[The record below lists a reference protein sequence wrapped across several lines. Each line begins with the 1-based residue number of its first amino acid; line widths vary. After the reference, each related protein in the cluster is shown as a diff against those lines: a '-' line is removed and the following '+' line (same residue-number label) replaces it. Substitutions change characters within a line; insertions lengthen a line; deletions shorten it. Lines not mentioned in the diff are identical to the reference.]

1 MIAPLSV
8 AVGLMLL
15 SVALWDAFSTVVLPR
30 TVGVVLRPARV
41 FYHVGWRLWRVVGLW
56 FSTRRTRQSFLTAFG
71 PLSVFLVLGL
81 WAVMIL
87 VAFAVLHFGLS
98 TQLNAP
104 ESQGGIGVFLYLS
117 GTTFFTLGLG
127 DVAPLNALGRTLVVA
142 EVGTG
147 IIFLAMIIG
156 YLPLLDQA
164 YAQREIGVQL
174 LESRAGSPQS
184 AVRLLRRFGRPESA
198 EVLATVLREAER
210 WAAELSQ
217 SHIAHPMLVYY
228 RSQHL
233 DQSWLISLTT
243 LLDSCALLI
252 VSRTGVP
259 SRQARATF
267 RMAARVAADLARIL
281 GVAPDREASERLP
294 PGDLPRLRAAL
305 ESSGL
310 ILPAE
315 TDTEAGL
322 KELRGC
328 YEPYVL
334 VLSAWLLVPL
344 PEWIP
349 TVVENED
356 EPDFLTF
363 ADFGSS

>member
-15 SVALWDAFSTVVLPR
+15 SIALWDAFSTVVLPR
-30 TVGVVLRPARV
+30 TVGVVLRPAR
-41 FYHVGWRLWRVVGLW
+41 FIYHLGWRLWRSVGCW
-56 FSTRRTRQSFLTAFG
+56 CGNRRTRQSFLTAFG
-71 PLSVFLVLGL
+71 PFSVFLLLGL

-87 VAFAVLHFGLS
+87 VSFALLHFGLK

-104 ESQGGIGVFLYLS
+104 ESQSGIGLFLYLS

-127 DVAPLNALGRTLVVA
+127 DVAPLNALGRVLVVT

-156 YLPLLDQA
+156 YLPTLDQA
-164 YAQREIGVQL
+164 YAQREVGVQL

-198 EVLATVLREAER
+198 EVLAAMLQEAER

-243 LLDSCALLI
+243 LLDSCALLVI
-252 VSRTGVP
+252 GRKGVP

-267 RMAARVAADLARIL
+267 RMAVRVAADLARIL
-281 GVAPDREASERLP
+281 GATPDREASERLP
-294 PGDLPRLRAAL
+294 PGDLPRLCAAL

-310 ILPAE
+310 VLPVG

-322 KELRGC
+322 KKLRGF
-328 YEPYVL
+328 YESYVL
-334 VLSAWLLVPL
+334 ALSTWLLVPL
-344 PEWIP
+344 PAWIP
-349 TVVENED
+349 AVEENED

-363 ADFGSS
+363 ADPGLS

>member
-8 AVGLMLL
+8 VLGLMLL
-15 SVALWDAFSTVVLPR
+15 SIALWDAFSTIVLPR
-30 TVGVVLRPARV
+30 TVSIVLRPARV
-41 FYHVGWRLWRVVGLW
+41 VYHVGWRLWRVVGLW
-56 FSTRRTRQSFLTAFG
+56 FSNRRTRQIFLTSFG
-71 PLSVFLVLGL
+71 PFSVFLLLGL

-87 VAFAVLHFGLS
+87 VSYALLHFGLK

-104 ESQGGIGVFLYLS
+104 ESQGGFGVFLYLS

-127 DVAPLNALGRTLVVA
+127 DVVPLNGLGRALVVA

-164 YAQREIGVQL
+164 YAQREVGVQL

-184 AVRLLRRFGRPESA
+184 AGRLLGRFGRPESA
-198 EVLATVLREAER
+198 DVLATILQQAER

-217 SHIAHPMLVYY
+217 SHIAHPTLVYY

-233 DQSWLISLTT
+233 DQSWVRSLTA

-252 VSRTGVP
+252 IGRTGVP

-267 RMAARVAADLARIL
+267 RMAVRVAVDLAGLL
-281 GVAPDREASERLP
+281 GARSDCEASERLP
-294 PGDLPRLRAAL
+294 PEDFPRLRAAL
-305 ESSGL
+305 DSWGL
-310 ILPAE
+310 TLPAGI
-315 TDTEAGL
+315 EAEAKL
-322 KELRGC
+322 TKLRGS
-328 YEPYVL
+328 YEPSVL
-334 VLSAWLLVPL
+334 ALSRWLLVPL
-344 PEWIP
+344 PGWIP
-349 TVVENED
+349 TVDENED
-356 EPDFLTF
+356 GPNLPTLD
-363 ADFGSS
+363 D